1 VSVAAVVLAAGAS
14 RRLGRPKQDIVV
26 AGETLLRRVVRLARE
41 ACLSPVIVVTRPGT
55 EYGHTFES
63 DRNIIVAINRE
74 TDEGIASSIRCGISI
89 ALDHDVAGAVILACD
104 QPALRADHLRA
115 LVKDERRMTA
125 SAYAGSIGVPAYFP
139 ADSFSS
145 LLQLHGDVGA
155 RKLLVDAHAISAD
168 ELSLD
173 IDIEEDLAAARA
185 LLERAA
191 TRR

>member
-1 VSVAAVVLAAGAS
+1 
-14 RRLGRPKQDIVV
+14 
-26 AGETLLRRVVRLARE
+26 
-41 ACLSPVIVVTRPGT
+41 
-55 EYGHTFES
+55 
-63 DRNIIVAINRE
+63 
-74 TDEGIASSIRCGISI
+74 
-89 ALDHDVAGAVILACD
+89 
-104 QPALRADHLRA
+104 
-115 LVKDERRMTA
+115 MTA